1 MHTPAVEDYLKVIYE
16 LMRETHR
23 ATTTGIADR
32 LGVAPASV
40 TGMVKKLAEMRLI
53 EHKPYQ
59 GVDLTP
65 AGERIA
71 LEVIRHH
78 RLIELYLAESLGL
91 PWDAVHAE
99 AHRLEHAVSPMVAD
113 RMAAALGYPRTD
125 PHGAPIPSKEGAI
138 AAVASRRLSDMGVGD
153 VGVVA
158 EVIDEDA
165 ALLRA
170 LAAIG
175 LYPQVQLDVRA
186 VDADSGAV
194 TIRIA
199 AADHV
204 VPFGAAT
211 RIFIH
216 EDADMSDRDAE
227 PLSPMSPRVVQLDH
241 VLITAPTGGEDEARR
256 FYGEWLGL
264 TEIEKPATLKGRGGV
279 WFSVGNRQ
287 LHIGIQDGQDN
298 AAARRHIALLVEGL
312 DALRAR
318 LEAAG
323 IATEDDALLPGYR
336 RFYARDPFGNR
347 TEFLEPTV

>member
-1 MHTPAVEDYLKVIYE
+1 MQTPAVEDYLKVIYE
-16 LMRETHR
+16 LVRETNK
-23 ATTTGIADR
+23 ATTTSIADR
-32 LGVAPASV
+32 LSVAPASV

-78 RLIELYLAESLGL
+78 RLIELYLAEALGV

-99 AHRLEHAVSPMVAD
+99 AHRLEHAISPMVAD

-138 AAVASRRLSDMGVGD
+138 AAVASHRLSDMGIGD

-175 LYPQVQLDVRA
+175 LFPQVRLEVRA
-186 VDADSGAV
+186 VEPDSGAV
-194 TIRIA
+194 TVRIA
-199 AADHV
+199 ATDHV

-211 RIFIH
+211 RVFMR
-216 EDADMSDRDAE
+216 EATEMPDRNAE
-227 PLSPMSPRVVQLDH
+227 PLSSVSPRVAQLDH
-241 VLITAPTGGEDEARR
+241 VLITAPGGSEDEARR
-256 FYGEWLGL
+256 FYGDLLGL

-279 WFSVGNRQ
+279 WFAVGDRQ

-312 DALRAR
+312 DGLRAR
-318 LEAAG
+318 LEAVG
-323 IATEDDALLPGYR
+323 IATEDDDLLPGYR
-336 RFYARDPFGNR
+336 RFYARDPFDNR
-347 TEFLEPTV
+347 TEFLEPVV